1 MTIIYYIT
9 LIVICFMIYDLA
21 YNRNEGFQ
29 HRGGEIRPIQTATE
43 ETTDKPSIIGT
54 MSYTTYILSDKMA
67 KMIIMIP
74 YNFIRAILK
83 IIKSVMDYFLD
94 ILKVFTN
101 MFYSILKPTWEATK
115 RLYYKLIELFKDTM
129 KSIRNMP
136 ETINKFSD
144 TGMNMMQKGIKMVGS
159 IMESFASIVTTVFS
173 TLAKFPE
180 TFFNIANKSIE
191 VGLNMFVKGMTIPE
205 KMLGS
210 AMNMINKI

>member
-1 MTIIYYIT
+1 
-9 LIVICFMIYDLA
+9 MIYDLA

>member
-54 MSYTTYILSDKMA
+54 MSSATYIVSEKMA
-67 KMIIMIP
+67 KMIIMVP
-74 YNFIRAILK
+74 YDFIRAILK
-83 IIKSVMDYFLD
+83 LITSVMDYFLD

-101 MFYSILKPTWEATK
+101 MFYSVLKPMWEATK

-129 KSIRNMP
+129 QSIRNMP
-136 ETINKFSD
+136 ETINKFSVI
-144 TGMNMMQKGIKMVGS
+144 GMKMLQRGIEMVGS

-180 TFFNIANKSIE
+180 IFFNIVNKSIE
-191 VGLNMFVKGMTIPE
+191 LGLNMFVKGMKIPE

-210 AMNMINKI
+210 AMDMTNKI